1 MSLSFHR
8 FSRTYN
14 DVLQDRLFAAMTSL
28 AIPTLPPSPD
38 LPAPAVEEAER
49 HLRDVLGIAIEH
61 GPGHAALVVYD
72 TRTGLA
78 RALTEAYRRNLPGAT
93 FIDFDAVAPDEVL
106 AAFRRMAPRD
116 LVVLVQS
123 TNFRLEAFR
132 IRVELFKLGLKV
144 VEHVHL
150 SRMPGA
156 QAEHYIEALAYDP
169 AYFRGVGKALKARI
183 DAAPHGRVC
192 GGGEELVFASRFEP
206 AKLNVGDYSEMNNVG
221 GQFPIGE
228 VFTEALDLEAVSGR
242 VQVHVFGDTSY
253 RSNRPVHP
261 ITLVVERGRVIDAV
275 DATPEFREVLD
286 IIRRDEGE
294 VWVRELGF
302 GLNRAFTRERRVDD
316 IGTYERMC
324 GIHLSLGAKHGVY
337 PKPGFKRK
345 DARYHIDVFAVTD
358 AVYLGDERVFAN
370 GAWTV

>member
-1 MSLSFHR
+1 MHMTFPSL
-8 FSRTYN
+8 
-14 DVLQDRLFAAMTSL
+14 Q
-28 AIPTLPPSPD
+28 ISPD
-38 LPAPAVEEAER
+38 LPASALDAATT
-49 HLRDVLGIAIEH
+49 HIRDILAIAIEH
-61 GPGHAALVVYD
+61 GPAHAALVVHD
-72 TRTGLA
+72 TRTGLS
-78 RALTEAYRRNLPGAT
+78 RALTEAYRRNLPGAA
-93 FIDFDAVAPDEVL
+93 FIDFDTVEPGEVL
-106 AAFRRMAPRD
+106 AAFERMAPKD

-144 VEHVHL
+144 IEHVHL
-150 SRMPGA
+150 SRMRGA
-156 QAEHYIEALAYDP
+156 QGGHYIEALAYDP

-183 DAAPHGRVC
+183 DVAPGARVV
-192 GGGEELVFASRFEP
+192 GDGEELVFASALEP
-206 AKLNVGDYSEMNNVG
+206 AKLNVGDYGEMNNVG

-228 VFTEALDLEAVSGR
+228 VFTEAQDLEAVNGR
-242 VQVHVFGDTSY
+242 VRVHVFGDTSY
-253 RSNRPVHP
+253 LSNRPDQPV
-261 ITLVVERGRVIDAV
+261 TLVIERGRVVGTV
-275 DATPEFREVLD
+275 DATPEFERLLE

-345 DARYHIDVFAVTD
+345 DARYHVDVFAVTD
-358 AVYLGDERVFAN
+358 AVYLGEERVYEH
-370 GAWTV
+370 GGWTV